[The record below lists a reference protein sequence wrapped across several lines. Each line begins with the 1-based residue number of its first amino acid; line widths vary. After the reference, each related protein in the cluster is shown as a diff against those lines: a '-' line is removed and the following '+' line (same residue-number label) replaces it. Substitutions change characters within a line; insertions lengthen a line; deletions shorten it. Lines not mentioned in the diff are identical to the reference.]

1 MSKLWEA
8 TEKFWGMTTQAN
20 AKTKHPEQFDDL
32 LIVEQLDDLLFA
44 EQLDDS
50 PLAEQLDDL
59 S

>member
-1 MSKLWEA
+1 MK
-8 TEKFWGMTTQAN
+8 TQAN
-20 AKTKHPEQFDDL
+20 ARTKHPEQLDDL
-32 LIVEQLDDLLFA
+32 LLAEQLDDLLFA